1 MNILKKMKTKP
12 SFLSLTKLVRILSF
26 QILFLIPCSVFAQ
39 TAYTVNIT
47 SVLVI
52 APYTSQLSAYVSNPA
67 KVVITVQKLA
77 GTPDINVKLFSSLV
91 GDNGIQISTN
101 QTALSGLNQISLTSA
116 QPTQV
121 VNALFIRNI
130 FDLNNVNVQ
139 GTTATE
145 LQTNGLPPGNYQ
157 LCVQAVTA
165 DPDPFTGAQA
175 GAPASDQLCGNSFNI
190 AAPSANVNIENILLI
205 APFTSKLSD
214 FVSNPS
220 KAVITVISNINYP
233 QLKIK
238 LLASLKGDNGV
249 QISTNPAN
257 LNIVPEITLQTG
269 QQTVVLN
276 ASSIQNLF
284 NLEGVTIVGTTS
296 NDLLNGNGLP
306 AGTYELCITP
316 VYSITDPATQQVAG
330 QPLSSEKC
338 SNTFTIAP
346 PTVDISIQNVLLI
359 APFTSKLSDFTTN
372 PSKVVITVHNNITYP
387 QYKIKLLASLK
398 GDNGVQISTNPAS
411 LNLVPEIT
419 LLSGQPTVVLNATSV
434 QNLFNL
440 EGVTLQGITQNELV
454 NGNGLPPG
462 TYELCITPVA
472 SVADPATQTQAGQPL
487 SAEKCSN
494 PFTLAAPM
502 VDISILNVLLVP
514 PFSNRISDFLTNP
527 SKVVITVHNSSTVA
541 SFKIKLLASLKG
553 DNGIQIST
561 NPGNLNLIPDITLQS
576 GQPTVVLNATALS
589 SLFNLEGVTFKGIT
603 YNDLINGNGLPEGSY
618 ELCITPVAA
627 VADPATQQQAGQPL
641 SVEKCSNL
649 FAVINIEPPVII
661 NPLSGTDMSVRIP
674 QNVIFNWSIP
684 AGVKPGIQYDFKM
697 VEIQDSLRDVNDA
710 MQSATDPAFFE
721 RKLTG
726 NVMLYGPGEPRLTPG
741 FRYAYIVTASDPNN
755 NAVFRNG
762 GRSEVGYFTYSLPK
776 INSAPVPTTN
786 NNNPPNNPN
795 NNPLPNPVPNPV
807 PTPNIDLSQLTGD
820 LNCSCKTTAP
830 LGSVDNSDLK
840 KDSKVEVGKFEM
852 TIVSVTIT
860 NGKASGAVSYTHLTL
875 PTKR

>member
-1 MNILKKMKTKP
+1 MKTKP

-26 QILFLIPCSVFAQ
+26 QILFLIPYSAFAQ
-39 TAYTVNIT
+39 PSYTVNIT

-77 GTPDINVKLFSSLV
+77 GTPDINVKLFASLI

-101 QTALSGLNQISLTSA
+101 QAALSGLTQISLTSA

-190 AAPSANVNIENILLI
+190 AAPSANVNIENVLLI

-269 QQTVVLN
+269 QRTVVLN

-359 APFTSKLSDFTTN
+359 APFTSKLSDFITN

-440 EGVTLQGITQNELV
+440 ESVNIQGITQNELV

-462 TYELCITPVA
+462 NYELCITPVA
-472 SVADPATQTQAGQPL
+472 SVADPATQQQAGQPL

-494 PFTLAAPM
+494 TFTLSPPTID
-502 VDISILNVLLVP
+502 VSILNVLLIP
-514 PFSNRISDFLTNP
+514 PFSIHISDFLTNP
-527 SKVVITVHNSSTVA
+527 SKVVITVHNSSTYP

-553 DNGIQIST
+553 DNGIMIST
-561 NPGNLNLIPDITLQS
+561 NPANLNLLPDITLQS
-576 GQPTVVLNATALS
+576 GQPTVVLN
-589 SLFNLEGVTFKGIT
+589 
-603 YNDLINGNGLPEGSY
+603 
-618 ELCITPVAA
+618 
-627 VADPATQQQAGQPL
+627 
-641 SVEKCSNL
+641 
-649 FAVINIEPPVII
+649 
-661 NPLSGTDMSVRIP
+661 
-674 QNVIFNWSIP
+674 
-684 AGVKPGIQYDFKM
+684 
-697 VEIQDSLRDVNDA
+697 
-710 MQSATDPAFFE
+710 
-721 RKLTG
+721 
-726 NVMLYGPGEPRLTPG
+726 
-741 FRYAYIVTASDPNN
+741 
-755 NAVFRNG
+755 
-762 GRSEVGYFTYSLPK
+762 
-776 INSAPVPTTN
+776 
-786 NNNPPNNPN
+786 
-795 NNPLPNPVPNPV
+795 
-807 PTPNIDLSQLTGD
+807 
-820 LNCSCKTTAP
+820 
-830 LGSVDNSDLK
+830 
-840 KDSKVEVGKFEM
+840 
-852 TIVSVTIT
+852 
-860 NGKASGAVSYTHLTL
+860 
-875 PTKR
+875 